1 MLSCN
6 CSTQSGY
13 LEIIQGTTPTLT
25 LDLNMDFSQ
34 GYELKLAVKTRLDK
48 VTTIDN
54 NSIFVQKSDCGCI
67 ATVTFTQEQTLDMKR
82 AISIQ
87 LSAKQNDTGMVYKT
101 EEIEI
106 AVKRSLDR
114 GVM

>member
-25 LDLNMDFSQ
+25 LDLDMDFSQ

-48 VTTIDN
+48 VIIINQN
-54 NSIFVQKSDCGCI
+54 NLFVQKSDCGCVV
-67 ATVTFTQEQTLDMKR
+67 TTTFTQEQTLDMKR

-87 LSAKQNDTGMVYKT
+87 LSAKQIDTGMVYKT

-106 AVKRSLDR
+106 PVKRSLDKA
-114 GVM
+114 VM